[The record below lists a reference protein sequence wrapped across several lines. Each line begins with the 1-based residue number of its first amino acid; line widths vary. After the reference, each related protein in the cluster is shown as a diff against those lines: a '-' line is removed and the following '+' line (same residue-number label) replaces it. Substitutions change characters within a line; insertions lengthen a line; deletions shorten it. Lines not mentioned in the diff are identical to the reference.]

1 MDFAGV
7 AHQVRRVVGAAALPR
22 RSGQVCRDG
31 VLESGVGVTGDQAD
45 PGQAAGDQVGE
56 ELVPG
61 RTRFAGGH
69 PQAEDL
75 AAAIAVDAGGQQDN
89 GVDDSPA
96 LADFHGQRVGRYERE
111 RAGRVQ
117 GPVPE
122 GLDLFVQFGGHPAH
136 LGFR

>member
-31 VLESGVGVTGDQAD
+31 VLESGVGVRSDQPD
-45 PGQAAGDQVGE
+45 SGQTPGHQVGE

-61 RTRFAGGH
+61 RPGLGGGD
-69 PQAEDL
+69 PESEDL